1 MWVFEGEY
9 TGEAKEYLKSRDR
22 KSKIIVSI
30 ACFGVMLACAIAM
43 PLFLIE
49 FDWKQAVVIV
59 VIILLLTVVVVIV
72 IWLLP
77 YEGQRMRIEITNN
90 DFKISLNTWS
100 SISFAF
106 YKVDEIAYHDDFI
119 VVNKNYVLQKDL
131 LVEGTWEGVLDLL
144 KKIEAD
150 FDSEDPMY
158 QIEETKPEFIEAT
171 VKGKRIYKRFVAKVS
186 WSALSSEYQYFITFA
201 LENGEEL
208 EFELGEDW
216 YAKVE
221 EGQTGTLVL
230 MHGRFFSFGEG
241 EEIQEETKE
250 F

>member
-1 MWVFEGEY
+1 M
-9 TGEAKEYLKSRDR
+9 K
-22 KSKIIVSI
+22 
-30 ACFGVMLACAIAM
+30 
-43 PLFLIE
+43 
-49 FDWKQAVVIV
+49 
-59 VIILLLTVVVVIV
+59 
-72 IWLLP
+72 
-77 YEGQRMRIEITNN
+77 
-90 DFKISLNTWS
+90 
-100 SISFAF
+100 
-106 YKVDEIAYHDDFI
+106 
-119 VVNKNYVLQKDL
+119 
-131 LVEGTWEGVLDLL
+131 GTWDGVLDLL

-241 EEIQEETKE
+241 EEIQEEGKE
-250 F
+250 L